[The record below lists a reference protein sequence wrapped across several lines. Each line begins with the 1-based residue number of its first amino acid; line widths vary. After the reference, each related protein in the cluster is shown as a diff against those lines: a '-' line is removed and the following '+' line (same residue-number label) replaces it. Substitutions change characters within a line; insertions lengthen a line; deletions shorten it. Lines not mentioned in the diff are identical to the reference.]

1 MNAFVYLL
9 IAVAVVAV
17 PTPASA
23 VVTFFSPDTAT
34 ATNTNLAGTSP
45 TNLINRSG
53 LSSTPVTLDNIG
65 TTLHLD
71 ALNLGN
77 DGLKILWRGSAAALP
92 ITFTF
97 DFNTSQRIGF
107 VGLWQG
113 YSVDQGVG
121 NFDLTFWDGPSGTG
135 NAIGSVY
142 SDVLD
147 TGAGGSIPLNG
158 RAFDV
163 GTRLGVE
170 SITMD
175 ILSIALPL
183 NVHVHFGEF
192 MVAAAPVPVPSS
204 FALLVGALTLCGYA
218 VSRNGRKEIGTGNF
232 LIR

>member
-65 TTLHLD
+65 TILHS
-71 ALNLGN
+71 
-77 DGLKILWRGSAAALP
+77 DGTDEIWRGSAGALP

-97 DFNTSQRIGF
+97 DFNTSQRIDF

-113 YSVDQGVG
+113 YGVDQGVG
-121 NFDLTFWDGPSGTG
+121 NFNLTFWDGPSGTG
-135 NAIGSVY
+135 NAIGIVY

-147 TGAGGSIPLNG
+147 TGAGGTIAVNG

-163 GTRLGVE
+163 GTRLGVD

-192 MVAAAPVPVPSS
+192 MVAAAPVPVPPS

-232 LIR
+232 LIS

>member
-65 TTLHLD
+65 TILHS
-71 ALNLGN
+71 
-77 DGLKILWRGSAAALP
+77 DGTDEIWRGSAAALP

-97 DFNTSQRIGF
+97 DFNTSQQIDF

-121 NFDLTFWDGPSGTG
+121 NFNLTFWDGPSGTG

-147 TGAGGSIPLNG
+147 TGAGGSIAVNG
-158 RAFDV
+158 RAFGV
-163 GTRLGVE
+163 GTRLGVD